1 MNKLS
6 TAPPSDDIMVR
17 CPRLGHQVHFGY
29 CRAENFGIPCF
40 KTLDCWYLQFDVKG
54 HFKQTLSEADFAA
67 AFVHQG
73 RPKMQTLVDLIQQ
86 VQKKPT
92 TPPSGSGKGSD

>member
-1 MNKLS
+1 MSTFS
-6 TAPPSDDIMVR
+6 TAPPSDDVQVR

-29 CRAENFGIPCF
+29 CRVENMDSPCF
-40 KTLDCWYLQFDVKG
+40 KALDCWHLQFDVVG
-54 HFKQTLSEADFAA
+54 YFKQTLSGADFAA

-86 VQKKPT
+86 AKQG
-92 TPPSGSGKGSD
+92 TPEEPFEPGKGSA